1 MQSVPLCTTY
11 STIHLIS
18 TQMDGLLF
26 KRADSQGIDLV
37 HPISMD
43 KEWVIAHLI
52 VKYVFGWQA

>member
-1 MQSVPLCTTY
+1 
-11 STIHLIS
+11 
-18 TQMDGLLF
+18 MDDLLF
-26 KRADSQGIDLV
+26 KWPDSQGIDLV